1 MKISLT
7 KKQREML
14 INQPETGMGYQVA
27 NLKMKDGTVIE
38 NINIINSDH
47 FEIDYEINI
56 YDIEYISVVTEDHR

>member
-1 MKISLT
+1 
-7 KKQREML
+7 ML